1 MIAVVDYGIGNLRS
15 AEKALSHIGADARL
29 VSDPDE
35 VVAASAVVLPGVG
48 AFGRC
53 SEALRATGL
62 GQAVNEV
69 IARGVGF
76 LGICIGFQLLFE
88 GSEEDPTSNGLGIL
102 GGVVRAIPAGEKR
115 PQMQWNRLDRT
126 GSSRMLEGLG
136 ESPWMYFV
144 HSYAPQPDP
153 STTES
158 VVATC
163 DYGGIV
169 VAAVEDG
176 NVWGTQFHPE
186 KSSGAGLALLRN
198 FVSNL
203 ATDPRAPANSA
214 LQG

>member
-53 SEALRATGL
+53 SEALRTTGL
-62 GQAVNEV
+62 GEAVTEV
-69 IARGVGF
+69 IGRGVGF

-88 GSEEDPTSNGLGIL
+88 GSEEDPQATGLGIL
-102 GGVVRAIPAGEKR
+102 GGVVRSIPEGQKR
-115 PQMQWNRLDRT
+115 PQMQWNRLDRVR
-126 GSSRMLEGLG
+126 SSRMLEGLA

-144 HSYAPQPDP
+144 HSYAPAPDVAT
-153 STTES
+153 SGS

-163 DYGGIV
+163 DYGGSV
-169 VAAVEDG
+169 VAAVENG
-176 NVWGTQFHPE
+176 TVWGTQFHPE

-198 FVSNL
+198 FVD
-203 ATDPRAPANSA
+203 TVPAEQPAANNA
-214 LQG
+214 AHG